1 MKITFLGT
9 SAGLPTKE
17 RNTQTIILS
26 LAPLNNTFWLFDAGE
41 ACQHQILHTNIKLGK
56 LDHIFI
62 THLHGDHIFGLPG
75 LLTSRSFQGGE
86 NKPLKVFGPKGIK
99 AYIEATLLISGS
111 HLNYPLEIIEITDG
125 DVLYI
130 DQIKVNV
137 GMLKHGIDS
146 FGYRIQFPD
155 TEGNLISEKLIEAG
169 IQPGPIYQQFKTQ
182 EFVEVDGIIYETKN
196 YRNPNKPGRII
207 TIFGD
212 TMPCEAE
219 IDLANN
225 ADVIVHESTYLDGD
239 LDLSHKYYHSHIDDV
254 AKLVAES
261 HAKKVLVNHVSNRY
275 DLQDIALLKDV
286 IQHKYPEMVFE
297 IVKDFDS
304 FEI

>member
-1 MKITFLGT
+1 MEITFLGT

-26 LAPLNNTFWLFDAGE
+26 LAPIDNTFWLFDAGE

-56 LDHIFI
+56 LDNIFI

-86 NKPLKVFGPKGIK
+86 NKPLTLYGPAGIK
-99 AYIEATLLISGS
+99 TYIETTLSISGS
-111 HLNYPLEIIEITDG
+111 HLNYPIEIVEIEDG
-125 DVLYI
+125 DVLHI
-130 DQIKVNV
+130 NQIKVTIKKLN
-137 GMLKHGIDS
+137 HGIDS
-146 FGYRIQFPD
+146 FGYRLQFPD
-155 TEGNLISEKLIEAG
+155 TQGNLLSDKLIHSG
-169 IQPGPIYQQFKTQ
+169 ILPGPIYQRFKTQ
-182 EFVEVDGIIYETKN
+182 QTVDFEGVIYETKD
-196 YRNPNKPGRII
+196 YRLPDKPGKVVV
-207 TIFGD
+207 IFGD
-212 TMPCEAE
+212 TMPCETE
-219 IDLANN
+219 IELAQS

-254 AKLVAES
+254 AKLVSES
-261 HAKKVLVNHVSNRY
+261 KVKKVLINHVSNRY
-275 DLQDIALLKDV
+275 NLEDIARLKEM
-286 IQHKYPEMVFE
+286 IQITYPEMNFE

>member
-99 AYIEATLLISGS
+99 AYIETTLLISGS
-111 HLNYPLEIIEITDG
+111 HLNYPLEIIEIADG

-196 YRNPNKPGRII
+196 YRNPNKPGKII

-219 IDLANN
+219 IDLANT

-261 HAKKVLVNHVSNRY
+261 HAKKVLINHVSNRY

-297 IVKDFDS
+297 IVKDFDN

>member
-99 AYIEATLLISGS
+99 VYIETSLLISGS
-111 HLNYPLEIIEITDG
+111 HLNYPLEIIEIADG
-125 DVLYI
+125 DELQI
-130 DQIKVNV
+130 DQICISIRKLN
-137 GMLKHGIDS
+137 HGIDS
-146 FGYRIQFPD
+146 YGYRLQFPD
-155 TEGNLISEKLIEAG
+155 TEGNLISDKLIEAG

-196 YRNPNKPGRII
+196 YRNPNKPGKII

-212 TMPCEAE
+212 TMPCETE
-219 IDLANN
+219 IELAYN

-254 AKLVAES
+254 AKLVAQS
-261 HAKKVLVNHVSNRY
+261 HAKKVLINHVSNRY

-286 IQHKYPEMVFE
+286 IQHKYPDMVFE

>member
-26 LAPLNNTFWLFDAGE
+26 LAPLNNSFWLFDAGE

-99 AYIEATLLISGS
+99 AYIETTLLISGA
-111 HLNYPLEIIEITDG
+111 HLNYPIEIFEIADG
-125 DVLYI
+125 TQLQI
-130 DQIKVNV
+130 NQIKVSVRKLN
-137 GMLKHGIDS
+137 HGIES
-146 FGYRIQFPD
+146 YGYRIQFPD

-169 IQPGPIYQQFKTQ
+169 LQPGPLYQQFKTQ
-182 EFVEVDGIIYETKN
+182 DIVEVDGIIYETKN
-196 YRNPNKPGRII
+196 YRLPDKPGKVIS
-207 TIFGD
+207 IFGD
-212 TMPCEAE
+212 TMPCESE
-219 IDLANN
+219 IDLADN
-225 ADVIVHESTYLDGD
+225 ADLIVHESTYLDGA
-239 LDLSHKYYHSHIDDV
+239 LDLSHKYHHSHIDDV
-254 AKLVAES
+254 AKLVKDANV
-261 HAKKVLVNHVSNRY
+261 KKVLINHVSNRY
-275 DLQDIALLKDV
+275 DLQEIAILKDE
-286 IQHKYPEMVFE
+286 IQNKYPEMNFE